1 MPEFDDL
8 LSDTDNDTELV
19 RNLRRALKDK
29 DKEHKEIVAQ
39 LAERAKHD
47 RSRSLADV
55 LKEKGL
61 PEKVANLY
69 PEHAEPTADAV
80 DVWLSEY
87 GDVFGISQTGTS
99 ADPAT
104 VDAARRMAAASAASP
119 PAHAATDVEAL
130 AAEIAAAKTP
140 AEYQAALAK
149 LNMQ

>member
-8 LSDTDNDTELV
+8 LSDTDTDTELV

-29 DKEHKEIVAQ
+29 DKETKEIQAQ
-39 LAERAKHD
+39 LAQRSKLD

-55 LKEKGL
+55 LKDKGL

-69 PEHAEPTADAV
+69 PEHAEPTAEAV
-80 DVWLSEY
+80 DAWLGEY
-87 GDVFGISQTGTS
+87 GDVFGIPQTGTS
-99 ADPAT
+99 ADEAT
-104 VDAARRMAAASAASP
+104 VDAARRMSAASAAAPS
-119 PAHAATDVEAL
+119 AHAATDVTAL

-140 AEYQAALAK
+140 AEYQAVLAK